1 MVNLKH
7 LSIFN
12 GDRSYEG
19 KENHNANWIYYLP
32 SKWRTFTEME
42 ELNLSWININGT
54 MGEDFL
60 VMTKLRFINLSNN
73 NIEGVL
79 PT

>member
-1 MVNLKH
+1 
-7 LSIFN
+7 
-12 GDRSYEG
+12 
-19 KENHNANWIYYLP
+19 
-32 SKWRTFTEME
+32 ME
-42 ELNLSWININGT
+42 EINLSRINIGGT

-73 NIEGVL
+73 DIEGVL